1 MKKDYTIAVAGTG
14 YVGLSIATLLS
25 QHHTNE
31 FDYVREL
38 IQNAIDA
45 TLLKIYLDDGEKIK
59 YKSPR
64 SWNCNDKVI
73 VAYSQKQGLLRIE
86 DCGIGMN
93 KSELSTYLFKTA
105 NSGYKYMKQR
115 EFIFPAIAKFGIGF
129 VACLTRANKIQISTQ
144 TRNHNGI
151 GAEIESESTMAFVEK
166 SVQRDCQGT
175 TIVLQIKENY
185 SFFELR
191 NYIFKYFNYPS
202 VEIDLVNIDEMC
214 TYIDKKDT
222 FDKNISILQFVV
234 HAGKKRKEKLDK
246 TSFDY
251 GFLQKMSNI
260 LLDDEDINNLIN
272 RIYGILDNVYIETEV
287 TKRVRSVV
295 NKMDEKEEVIRKVRK
310 EVGKQKN
317 IIDKKRKRYPE
328 FLFQRHR
335 SVIPE
340 IVDYKQLILEFDDN
354 FTIKEFYKDKQINV
368 SSRGIIFIPTTF
380 IDYNLGIEW
389 RSVNAFMFNKGKVV
403 KNIIKMSSDLS
414 GILEYRNDIISLDY
428 IADLPT

>member
-1 MKKDYTIAVAGTG
+1 MSLVGTRPPTVDEWDKYELHHRARLATKPGLTGMWQVSGRSNITDFEEVVKLDKQYIESLVNQTYTNLEILLIDDGSTDNSGKLAEKWISNDQRIKVYHKKNG
-14 YVGLSIATLLS
+14 GLSDARNYGIKYANPKLLIDDLKNLKRNYKRKKAFWNFINEKIILSDKTYSYKENLKCLNDKYDIFICGSDQIWNAVCTNGLDSNFFLNFVTTGVKIAYAPSLAHENFPQEIL
-25 QHHTNE
+25 NE
-31 FDYVREL
+31 IKNYLESFDAVSVRE
-38 IQNAIDA
+38 
-45 TLLKIYLDDGEKIK
+45 
-59 YKSPR
+59 
-64 SWNCNDKVI
+64 
-73 VAYSQKQGLLRIE
+73 
-86 DCGIGMN
+86 
-93 KSELSTYLFKTA
+93 
-105 NSGYKYMKQR
+105 NSGKR
-115 EFIFPAIAKFGIGF
+115 IL
-129 VACLTRANKIQISTQ
+129 VACLTKANKIQISTQ

-295 NKMDEKEEVIRKVRK
+295 NKMDEKEEVIK
-310 EVGKQKN
+310 
-317 IIDKKRKRYPE
+317 
-328 FLFQRHR
+328 
-335 SVIPE
+335 
-340 IVDYKQLILEFDDN
+340 LI
-354 FTIKEFYKDKQINV
+354 
-368 SSRGIIFIPTTF
+368 
-380 IDYNLGIEW
+380 
-389 RSVNAFMFNKGKVV
+389 
-403 KNIIKMSSDLS
+403 
-414 GILEYRNDIISLDY
+414 
-428 IADLPT
+428 

>member
-1 MKKDYTIAVAGTG
+1 
-14 YVGLSIATLLS
+14 
-25 QHHTNE
+25 
-31 FDYVREL
+31 
-38 IQNAIDA
+38 
-45 TLLKIYLDDGEKIK
+45 
-59 YKSPR
+59 
-64 SWNCNDKVI
+64 
-73 VAYSQKQGLLRIE
+73 
-86 DCGIGMN
+86 MN

-129 VACLTRANKIQISTQ
+129 VACLTKANKIQISTQ

-295 NKMDEKEEVIRKVRK
+295 NKMDEKEEIIRKVRK

-354 FTIKEFYKDKQINV
+354 FTIKEFYKWNKQVGYEIQRKVAENCINV
-368 SSRGIIFIPTTF
+368 LKKNN
-380 IDYNLGIEW
+380 IDFEIHDLLSE
-389 RSVNAFMFNKGKVV
+389 REESFLKE
-403 KNIIKMSSDLS
+403 KNFFAEKSFLTM
-414 GILEYRNDIISLDY
+414 RNVLNE
-428 IADLPT
+428 LLR